1 MLNNTNQSAVD
12 MNTVKIAL
20 TLLTIAITVG
30 PLVYVVFIYRDNLV
44 GLVLPPQFA
53 NLGQNLGQNISD
65 GNSSG
70 NPSSSPLNITGITGS
85 DFQMPQLVSDP
96 QYNPDTGEFSLSV
109 NVTNPLTNELSID
122 QLSVQ
127 IQSKDNNALVGNISI
142 PQPINIQPG
151 ESSII
156 NVTGIMP
163 QDMFNQISGQNT
175 GNIDVNNIIL
185 KNLDVVVGG
194 VKIHFDEFDPS
205 SIQSLGGL

>member
-1 MLNNTNQSAVD
+1 MLNNTNQRAVG

-53 NLGQNLGQNISD
+53 NLGQNMSD
-65 GNSSG
+65 GNFSLSQ
-70 NPSSSPLNITGITGS
+70 LNITGS

>member
-1 MLNNTNQSAVD
+1 MLITAIRVAVG

-53 NLGQNLGQNISD
+53 NLGQNLGQNMSN
-65 GNSSG
+65 GNL
-70 NPSSSPLNITGITGS
+70 SSSQFNITGS
-85 DFQMPQLVSDP
+85 DFQMPQLVSAP
-96 QYNPDTGEFSLSV
+96 QYNPDTGEFSLSL

-185 KNLDVVVGG
+185 KNLDVDVGG
-194 VKIHFDEFDPS
+194 VKIHIDEIDPS

>member
-53 NLGQNLGQNISD
+53 NLGQNMSD
-65 GNSSG
+65 GNFSLSQ
-70 NPSSSPLNITGITGS
+70 LNITGS

>member
-1 MLNNTNQSAVD
+1 MLNNTTQRAVG

-53 NLGQNLGQNISD
+53 NLGQNMSD
-65 GNSSG
+65 GNFSLSQ
-70 NPSSSPLNITGITGS
+70 LNITGS

-127 IQSKDNNALVGNISI
+127 IQSKDNNTLVGNISI

-156 NVTGIMP
+156 NVNGIMP

>member
-53 NLGQNLGQNISD
+53 NLGQNMSD
-65 GNSSG
+65 GNF
-70 NPSSSPLNITGITGS
+70 SSSQLNITGS

>member
-1 MLNNTNQSAVD
+1 MLNNTNQSAVG

-53 NLGQNLGQNISD
+53 NLGQNMSD
-65 GNSSG
+65 GNF
-70 NPSSSPLNITGITGS
+70 SSSQLNITGS

>member
-1 MLNNTNQSAVD
+1 MLNNTNQRTVD

-30 PLVYVVFIYRDNLV
+30 PLVYVVFIYRDNLI

-53 NLGQNLGQNISD
+53 NLGQNLGQNMSN

-70 NPSSSPLNITGITGS
+70 NPLSSLNITGS
-85 DFQMPQLVSDP
+85 NFQMPKLVSNP

-127 IQSKDNNALVGNISI
+127 IQSKDNNTLVGNISI

-175 GNIDVNNIIL
+175 GNIDLNNIIL
-185 KNLDVVVGG
+185 KNLDVNIGG
-194 VKIHFDEFDPS
+194 VKIHIDEIDPS

>member
-1 MLNNTNQSAVD
+1 MLNNTNQRTVD

-30 PLVYVVFIYRDNLV
+30 PLVYVVFIYRDNLI

-53 NLGQNLGQNISD
+53 NLGQNLGQNMSN

-70 NPSSSPLNITGITGS
+70 NPLSSQLNITGS
-85 DFQMPQLVSDP
+85 NFQMPKLVSNP

-127 IQSKDNNALVGNISI
+127 IQSKDNNTLVGNISI

-185 KNLDVVVGG
+185 KNLDVDVGG
-194 VKIHFDEFDPS
+194 VKIHIDEIDPS

>member
-1 MLNNTNQSAVD
+1 MLNNTNQRTVD

-20 TLLTIAITVG
+20 TLLTIAIIVG

-53 NLGQNLGQNISD
+53 NLGQNLGQNMSN

-70 NPSSSPLNITGITGS
+70 NPLSSLNITGS
-85 DFQMPQLVSDP
+85 NFQMPKLVSNP

-127 IQSKDNNALVGNISI
+127 IQSKDNNTLVGNISI

-185 KNLDVVVGG
+185 KNLDVDVGG
-194 VKIHFDEFDPS
+194 VKIHIDEIDPS

>member
-1 MLNNTNQSAVD
+1 MLNNTNQRAVG

-53 NLGQNLGQNISD
+53 NLGQNLGQNMSD
-65 GNSSG
+65 GNFSLSQ
-70 NPSSSPLNITGITGS
+70 LNITGS

-142 PQPINIQPG
+142 SQPINIQPG

-163 QDMFNQISGQNT
+163 QDIFNQISGQNT

>member
-1 MLNNTNQSAVD
+1 MLNNTNQRTVD

-30 PLVYVVFIYRDNLV
+30 PLVYVVFIYRDNLI

-53 NLGQNLGQNISD
+53 NLGQNLGQNMSN

-70 NPSSSPLNITGITGS
+70 NPLSSLNITGS
-85 DFQMPQLVSDP
+85 NFQMPKLVSNP

-185 KNLDVVVGG
+185 KNLDVDVGG
-194 VKIHFDEFDPS
+194 VKIHIDEIDPS

>member
-1 MLNNTNQSAVD
+1 MLITAIRVAVG

-30 PLVYVVFIYRDNLV
+30 PLVYVVFIYRDNLI

-53 NLGQNLGQNISD
+53 NLGQNLGQNMSN

-70 NPSSSPLNITGITGS
+70 NPLSSQLNITGS
-85 DFQMPQLVSDP
+85 NFQMPKLVSNP

-185 KNLDVVVGG
+185 KNLDVDVGG
-194 VKIHFDEFDPS
+194 VKIHIDEIDPS

>member
-1 MLNNTNQSAVD
+1 MLNNTNQRTVD

-30 PLVYVVFIYRDNLV
+30 PLVYVVFIYRDNLI

-53 NLGQNLGQNISD
+53 NLGQNLGQNMSN

-70 NPSSSPLNITGITGS
+70 NPLSSLNITGS
-85 DFQMPQLVSDP
+85 NFQMPKLVSNP

-127 IQSKDNNALVGNISI
+127 IQSKDNNTLVGNISI

-163 QDMFNQISGQNT
+163 QDMFNQISGHNT

-185 KNLDVVVGG
+185 KNLDVDVGG
-194 VKIHFDEFDPS
+194 VKIHIDEIDPS

>member
-1 MLNNTNQSAVD
+1 MLNNTNQRAVY

-70 NPSSSPLNITGITGS
+70 NPSSSQLNITGS
-85 DFQMPQLVSDP
+85 NFQMPKLVSNP

-142 PQPINIQPG
+142 PHPINIQPG

-194 VKIHFDEFDPS
+194 VKIHFDEIDPS
-205 SIQSLGGL
+205 SIQSIGGL

>member
-1 MLNNTNQSAVD
+1 MLNNTNQKAVD

-53 NLGQNLGQNISD
+53 NLGQNMSD
-65 GNSSG
+65 GNFSLSQ
-70 NPSSSPLNITGITGS
+70 LNITGS

>member
-1 MLNNTNQSAVD
+1 MLITAIRVAVG

-44 GLVLPPQFA
+44 GLALPPQFA
-53 NLGQNLGQNISD
+53 NLVQNLGQNISD

-70 NPSSSPLNITGITGS
+70 NPSSSQLNITGS
-85 DFQMPQLVSDP
+85 NFQMPKLVSNP

-185 KNLDVVVGG
+185 KNLNVVVGG
-194 VKIHFDEFDPS
+194 IKIHFDEIDPS

>member
-1 MLNNTNQSAVD
+1 MLNNTTQRAVG

-53 NLGQNLGQNISD
+53 NLGQNMSD
-65 GNSSG
+65 GNFSLSQ
-70 NPSSSPLNITGITGS
+70 LNITGS

>member
-1 MLNNTNQSAVD
+1 MLITAIRVAVG

-53 NLGQNLGQNISD
+53 NLGQNLGQNMSN
-65 GNSSG
+65 GNL
-70 NPSSSPLNITGITGS
+70 SSSQFNITGS
-85 DFQMPQLVSDP
+85 DFQMPQLVSAP
-96 QYNPDTGEFSLSV
+96 QYNPDTGEFSLSL

-185 KNLDVVVGG
+185 KNLNVVVGG
-194 VKIHFDEFDPS
+194 IKIHFDEIDPS

>member
-53 NLGQNLGQNISD
+53 NLGQNLGQSMSN
-65 GNSSG
+65 GNL
-70 NPSSSPLNITGITGS
+70 SSSQFNITGS
-85 DFQMPQLVSDP
+85 DFQMPQLVSAP

-194 VKIHFDEFDPS
+194 IKIHFDEIDPS

>member
-1 MLNNTNQSAVD
+1 MLNNTNQRTVD

-30 PLVYVVFIYRDNLV
+30 PLVYVVFIYRDNLI

-53 NLGQNLGQNISD
+53 NLGQNLGQNMSN

-70 NPSSSPLNITGITGS
+70 NPLSSQLNITGS
-85 DFQMPQLVSDP
+85 NFQMPKLVSNP

-185 KNLDVVVGG
+185 KNLNVVVGG
-194 VKIHFDEFDPS
+194 IKIHFDEIDPS

>member
-1 MLNNTNQSAVD
+1 MLNNTNQRTVD

-30 PLVYVVFIYRDNLV
+30 PLVYVVFIYRDNLI

-53 NLGQNLGQNISD
+53 NLGQNLGQNMSN

-70 NPSSSPLNITGITGS
+70 NPLSSQLNITGS
-85 DFQMPQLVSDP
+85 NFQMPKLVSNP

-127 IQSKDNNALVGNISI
+127 IQSKDNNTLVGNISI

-163 QDMFNQISGQNT
+163 QDMFNQISGHNT

-185 KNLDVVVGG
+185 KNLDVDVGG
-194 VKIHFDEFDPS
+194 VKIHIDEIDPS

>member
-1 MLNNTNQSAVD
+1 MLNNTNQRAVG

-53 NLGQNLGQNISD
+53 NLGQNLGQNMSN
-65 GNSSG
+65 GNL
-70 NPSSSPLNITGITGS
+70 SSSQFNITGS
-85 DFQMPQLVSDP
+85 DFQMPQLVSAP
-96 QYNPDTGEFSLSV
+96 QYNPDTGEFSLSL

-185 KNLDVVVGG
+185 KNLNVVVGG
-194 VKIHFDEFDPS
+194 IKIHLDEIDPS

>member
-1 MLNNTNQSAVD
+1 MLNNTNQRTVD

-30 PLVYVVFIYRDNLV
+30 PLVYVVFIYRDNLI

-53 NLGQNLGQNISD
+53 NLGQNLGQNMSN

-70 NPSSSPLNITGITGS
+70 NPLSSQLNITGS
-85 DFQMPQLVSDP
+85 NFQMPKLVSNP

-185 KNLDVVVGG
+185 KNLDVDVGG
-194 VKIHFDEFDPS
+194 VKIHIDEIDPS

>member
-1 MLNNTNQSAVD
+1 MLNNTNQRAVG
-12 MNTVKIAL
+12 MNIVKIAL

-53 NLGQNLGQNISD
+53 NLGQNLGQNMSN
-65 GNSSG
+65 GNL
-70 NPSSSPLNITGITGS
+70 SSSQFNITGS
-85 DFQMPQLVSDP
+85 DFQMPQLVSAP
-96 QYNPDTGEFSLSV
+96 QYNPDTGEFNLSL

-175 GNIDVNNIIL
+175 GNIDVNNTIL
-185 KNLDVVVGG
+185 KNLNVVVGG
-194 VKIHFDEFDPS
+194 IKIHFDEIDPS

>member
-1 MLNNTNQSAVD
+1 MLITAIRVAVG

-53 NLGQNLGQNISD
+53 NLGQNLGQNMSN
-65 GNSSG
+65 GNL
-70 NPSSSPLNITGITGS
+70 SSSQFNITGS
-85 DFQMPQLVSDP
+85 DFQMPQLVSAP
-96 QYNPDTGEFSLSV
+96 QYNPDTGEFNLSL

-185 KNLDVVVGG
+185 KNLNVVVGG
-194 VKIHFDEFDPS
+194 IKIHFDEIDPS

>member
-1 MLNNTNQSAVD
+1 MLNNTNQRTVD

-30 PLVYVVFIYRDNLV
+30 PLVYVVFIYRDNLI

-53 NLGQNLGQNISD
+53 NLGQNLGQNMSN

-70 NPSSSPLNITGITGS
+70 NPLSSQLNITGS
-85 DFQMPQLVSDP
+85 NFQMPKLVSNP

-127 IQSKDNNALVGNISI
+127 IQSKDNNTLVGNISI

-194 VKIHFDEFDPS
+194 VKIHFDEIDPS
-205 SIQSLGGL
+205 SIQSIGGL

>member
-1 MLNNTNQSAVD
+1 MLITAIRVAVG

-30 PLVYVVFIYRDNLV
+30 PLVYVVFIYRDNLI

-53 NLGQNLGQNISD
+53 NLGQNLGQNMSN
-65 GNSSG
+65 GNL
-70 NPSSSPLNITGITGS
+70 SSSQFNITGS
-85 DFQMPQLVSDP
+85 DFQMPQLVSAP
-96 QYNPDTGEFSLSV
+96 QYNPDTGEFSLSL

-185 KNLDVVVGG
+185 KNLNVVVGG
-194 VKIHFDEFDPS
+194 IKIHFDEIDPS

>member
-1 MLNNTNQSAVD
+1 MLITAIRVAVG

-53 NLGQNLGQNISD
+53 NLGQNLGQSMSN
-65 GNSSG
+65 GNL
-70 NPSSSPLNITGITGS
+70 SSSQFNITGS
-85 DFQMPQLVSDP
+85 DFQMPQLVSAP
-96 QYNPDTGEFSLSV
+96 QYNPDTGEFSLSL

-185 KNLDVVVGG
+185 KNLNVVVGG
-194 VKIHFDEFDPS
+194 IKIHFDEIDPS

>member
-1 MLNNTNQSAVD
+1 MLNNTNQRTVD

-30 PLVYVVFIYRDNLV
+30 PLVYVVFIYRDNLI

-53 NLGQNLGQNISD
+53 NLGQNLGQNMSN
-65 GNSSG
+65 GNL
-70 NPSSSPLNITGITGS
+70 SSSQFNITGS
-85 DFQMPQLVSDP
+85 DFQMPQLVSAP
-96 QYNPDTGEFSLSV
+96 QYNPDTGEFSLSL

-185 KNLDVVVGG
+185 KNLDVDVGG
-194 VKIHFDEFDPS
+194 VKIHIDEIDPS